1 MVSYFLSAD
10 WSKSPRKRSVYIADR
25 RKRRIRRG
33 KPSGASWDLGALLE
47 TARDLSQDGPVLIGI
62 DAILGVP
69 EGYWRSVLDER
80 WRCPPETFVD
90 WLSGLD
96 VSGEFFETVVDPDDW
111 SVARPWFT
119 VSPGAGGRTSF
130 TSKVNGG
137 MCRRIDIATGG
148 NPLFAVSGMAGIV
161 GSGTRELWKELI
173 PHLTGDRLFAIW
185 PFEGDLAFLL
195 ESSGLVICETYP
207 RLAYAAALAES
218 LPTERMAISKTNWE
232 SRNGACDRL
241 AQAEWVRAN
250 RIDLGDLG
258 GPRAESASRVIHGV
272 VYPCPIPGCDKVFSG
287 SRGGWDAHVGSVR
300 LHPEWRPRV
309 GEPEERKRLFREE
322 FRDWFE

>member
-1 MVSYFLSAD
+1 M
-10 WSKSPRKRSVYIADR
+10 
-25 RKRRIRRG
+25 
-33 KPSGASWDLGALLE
+33 
-47 TARDLSQDGPVLIGI
+47 
-62 DAILGVP
+62 P
-69 EGYWRSVLDER
+69 EGYWQSVLDDR
-80 WRCPPETFVD
+80 WRCPPETFVE

-148 NPLFAVSGMAGIV
+148 NPLFAVSGMAGTV

-185 PFEGDLAFLL
+185 PFEGDLSFLL
-195 ESSGLVICETYP
+195 ESRGLVICETYP
-207 RLAYAAALAES
+207 CLAYAAALAEL
-218 LPTERMAISKTNWE
+218 LPTGRMAISKTNWE

-258 GPRAESASRVIHGV
+258 GPRANEDDFDAHVAAAAVLRCIQEGREIACPEWIDAKAEGSMLLAGVVESDRKSGRSTRRAGTTPGPKAESAPRANHGV
-272 VYPCPIPGCDKVFSG
+272 VYLCPIPGCDKAFRG
-287 SRGGWDAHVGSVR
+287 SPGGWDAHVGSKR
-300 LHPEWRPRV
+300 LHPQWPAEGRGTRGAKAAV
-309 GEPEERKRLFREE
+309 S
-322 FRDWFE
+322 